1 MVGPRAHTRTHTHT
15 HTHTHTLRHLLVKSS
30 FKSRDIA
37 GCFLRVRHPLHV
49 RTTNQVVH
57 VGQWSERLDSPGP
70 VGNDCTLGGCCFN
83 DSIMQNVLHGG
94 RGGGQHPA
102 CLQGIQPRRGGGEG
116 GVTAVPCKSKDSS
129 SCLGERH
136 PHVYTNTYVH
146 MERNIHKY
154 MHTYMHAAHT
164 YIYIYT

>member
-94 RGGGQHPA
+94 RGGGPTPCLPA
-102 CLQGIQPRRGGGEG
+102 RYSASQGRRGGRGHRCAMQEQGFIFMPWRKTSACLYKYICTYGE
-116 GVTAVPCKSKDSS
+116 
-129 SCLGERH
+129 
-136 PHVYTNTYVH
+136 
-146 MERNIHKY
+146 KY
-154 MHTYMHAAHT
+154 S
-164 YIYIYT
+164 